1 MKIYFEIQTIVRDG
15 LRMTILICKE
25 LNEPSIIDVEYTIT
39 HRREGILLMVEHS
52 GENLRFFII
61 KITVYLCV
69 CVHTQNVCAATLH
82 DG

>member
-1 MKIYFEIQTIVRDG
+1 MKTYFEIQTIVRDG

-25 LNEPSIIDVEYTIT
+25 LNEPSIIDVEYSIT
-39 HRREGILLMVEHS
+39 HRREGILLMV
-52 GENLRFFII
+52 II